1 MVIPGKKTPVSGHP
15 GGGSGM
21 KSDPSPSFMRG
32 FTGIPFR
39 DKGRDRTG
47 CDCWGLVRLV
57 YMEVAGIELPEYGE
71 ISSADLLRVARSMR
85 DGAVSSEW
93 EDVGG
98 PPRRPLDVALMRR
111 PLGGPGP
118 AWHCGVMATDR
129 LLLHT
134 EYPVDSHLVEIDQL
148 SVAARI
154 VSFHRHR
161 ESPR

>member
-1 MVIPGKKTPVSGHP
+1 MI
-15 GGGSGM
+15 GGGVIA
-21 KSDPSPSFMRG
+21 G

-39 DKGRDRTG
+39 DKGRDRDG

-57 YMEVAGIELPEYGE
+57 YMEVAGIELPAYGE
-71 ISSADLLRVARSMR
+71 ISSADLLRVARTMR
-85 DGAVSSEW
+85 DGATDGDW
-93 EDVGG
+93 RDVGG

-111 PLGGPGP
+111 PLGGPGA

-134 EYPVDSHLVEIDQL
+134 EPPVDSHLIEMDQI

-154 VSFHRHR
+154 VCFYRHR
-161 ESPR
+161 SLP